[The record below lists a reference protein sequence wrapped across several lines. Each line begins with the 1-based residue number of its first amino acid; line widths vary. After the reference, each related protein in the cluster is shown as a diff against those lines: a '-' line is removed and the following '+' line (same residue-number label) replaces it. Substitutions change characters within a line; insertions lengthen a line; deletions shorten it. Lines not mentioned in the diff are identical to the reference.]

1 MNFDK
6 FVKERIGV
14 DDVNK
19 DSLIIALLCRL
30 GESVTLTQEELEDV
44 RRGHYGFEWSTSLQD
59 DTVTVQVIGGP

>member
-19 DSLIIALLCRL
+19 DMLIIALLCRL

-44 RRGHYGFEWSTSLQD
+44 QRGRYGFEWTTSLQD
-59 DTVTVQVIGGP
+59 DTVTVQVI